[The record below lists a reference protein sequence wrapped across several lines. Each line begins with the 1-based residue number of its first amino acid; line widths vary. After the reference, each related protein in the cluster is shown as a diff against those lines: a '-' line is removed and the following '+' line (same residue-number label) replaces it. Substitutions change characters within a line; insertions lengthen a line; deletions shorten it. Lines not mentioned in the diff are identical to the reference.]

1 MDSAAITALN
11 TLTRNATAFVT
22 WDELE
27 TALKGGYVP
36 TLRPTDEAQM
46 LLGVEIIRAGYRVW
60 SPLNGQTY
68 GGGAAL
74 G

>member
-1 MDSAAITALN
+1 MNNATHLN
-11 TLTRNATAFVT
+11 TLTRNATAFRT
-22 WDELE
+22 WAEL
-27 TALKGGYVP
+27 TAAMKGGYVP

-46 LLGVEIIRAGYRVW
+46 LLGVELIRAGLKVW
-60 SPLNGQTY
+60 NPLNGQTY